1 MGSIFLLHER
11 KPEVTLKEG
20 KMSFIEKTEN
30 ALSWLIM
37 IAVGSFVL
45 LFIVGI
51 AYFIFKF
58 WLYVIVA
65 FGIGAVLFVLYGLI
79 EFKHEERKRNERDKV

>member
-1 MGSIFLLHER
+1 MGSIFLLRER

-20 KMSFIEKTEN
+20 KMSFIEKTET

-58 WLYVIVA
+58 WLYVIIA
-65 FGIGAVLFVLYGLI
+65 FGIGSVLFVLYGLI
-79 EFKHEERKRNERDKV
+79 EFKHEERKRNERQH